1 MFVIDE
7 FDEMTF
13 SLGYNSARFYAEQ
26 LRYGVFFF
34 FSGIIPVDT
43 DVWDYI

>member
-13 SLGYNSARFYAEQ
+13 SLGYNSARFYAEMH
-26 LRYGVFFF
+26 RDGVFFF
-34 FSGIIPVDT
+34 FSNIIPVDT